1 MSSTLYTIGTALR
14 RAHDAHLQVALLVEG
29 QWLRGGVA
37 AVDGHGVILELDEDE
52 HSVVRLESISAV
64 RVRGS
69 LPAAAR
75 DAKHEAT
82 RLPECTMEWEGLEL
96 VR

>member
-14 RAHDAHLQVALLVEG
+14 RARDHDLQVTLLVGG

-37 AVDGHGVILELDEDE
+37 AVDGHGVILELDEEE

-64 RVRGS
+64 RVRGMLTGTS
-69 LPAAAR
+69 RDDADAPEGLPHTVAE
-75 DAKHEAT
+75 HEA
-82 RLPECTMEWEGLEL
+82 LQMVP
-96 VR
+96 

>member
-14 RAHDAHLQVALLVEG
+14 RAHAHHLQVALLVEG

-37 AVDGHGVILELDEDE
+37 AVDGHGAILELDEDE
-52 HSVVRLESISAV
+52 HSVVRLEAISAV

-69 LPAAAR
+69 LPATSR
-75 DAKHEAT
+75 DATHEPT
-82 RLPECTMEWEGLEL
+82 GLPESTSECDALEM

>member
-14 RAHDAHLQVALLVEG
+14 RAHDGHLHVAVLVEG

-69 LPAAAR
+69 FPATSR
-75 DAKHEAT
+75 DDLQDSTRVAESTADHEA
-82 RLPECTMEWEGLEL
+82 LQVVG
-96 VR
+96 